1 MEWQWFWIFSRLLTF
16 LGSSPPFSISKVGK
30 GNAFTTRPNED
41 TQLPKLPVCPT
52 DYSCLGPETQRR
64 DPPANHLQPVASTL
78 SSQRPQRKLAS
89 HWANCKPS
97 YGAWVP
103 SQQPGELRP
112 HAPPAPGNQVTAG
125 WRSHVAGARPP
136 VVAMAAAG
144 SSVVRRVEELGDL
157 AQAHIQQL
165 SEAAGEDDHFLIRAS
180 AALEK
185 LKLLCGEDKE
195 CSNPS
200 NLLELYTQAIL
211 DMTYFEENKLV
222 DEDFPEDSSQKVKEL
237 ISFLSE
243 PEILVKENNMH
254 PKPCDLLGD
263 ELLECLSW
271 RRGALL
277 YMYCHSL
284 TKRREW
290 LTRKSNLLKKY
301 LIDGISY
308 LLQMLNYRCPVQL
321 NEGVS
326 FQDLDTAKLLSEGIF
341 SDIHLL
347 AMMYSGEMCYWGLK
361 HCADQQPENHE
372 VDSGVSG
379 ASYTTQK
386 EPLDFRE
393 VGEKILKK
401 YVFVCEGPLKEQE
414 WNTTNAKQILNFFQH
429 HTNQ

>member
-1 MEWQWFWIFSRLLTF
+1 
-16 LGSSPPFSISKVGK
+16 
-30 GNAFTTRPNED
+30 
-41 TQLPKLPVCPT
+41 
-52 DYSCLGPETQRR
+52 
-64 DPPANHLQPVASTL
+64 
-78 SSQRPQRKLAS
+78 
-89 HWANCKPS
+89 
-97 YGAWVP
+97 
-103 SQQPGELRP
+103 
-112 HAPPAPGNQVTAG
+112 
-125 WRSHVAGARPP
+125 
-136 VVAMAAAG
+136 MAAAG
-144 SSVVRRVEELGDL
+144 SSVVRRVEQLGDL

-185 LKLLCGEDKE
+185 LKLLCEDKD

-237 ISFLSE
+237 ITFLSE
-243 PEILVKENNMH
+243 PEILVKENNTN
-254 PKPCDLLGD
+254 PKHCPLLGD
-263 ELLECLSW
+263 ELRECLSW

-290 LTRKSNLLKKY
+290 LTRKSGLLKEY
-301 LIDGISY
+301 LVDGISY
-308 LLQMLNYRCPVQL
+308 LLQMLNYRCPTQL
-321 NEGVS
+321 NEEVS
-326 FQDLDTAKLLSEGIF
+326 FQDLDTAKLLSEGVF

-361 HCADQQPENHE
+361 HCEDPQPGGQA
-372 VDSGVSG
+372 VGTGVSG
-379 ASYTTQK
+379 ASHTTHK

-401 YVFVCEGPLKEQE
+401 YVSVCEGPLKEQE

-429 HTNQ
+429 RSN

>member
-1 MEWQWFWIFSRLLTF
+1 
-16 LGSSPPFSISKVGK
+16 
-30 GNAFTTRPNED
+30 
-41 TQLPKLPVCPT
+41 
-52 DYSCLGPETQRR
+52 
-64 DPPANHLQPVASTL
+64 
-78 SSQRPQRKLAS
+78 
-89 HWANCKPS
+89 
-97 YGAWVP
+97 
-103 SQQPGELRP
+103 
-112 HAPPAPGNQVTAG
+112 
-125 WRSHVAGARPP
+125 
-136 VVAMAAAG
+136 MAAAG
-144 SSVVRRVEELGDL
+144 SGVARRVEELGDL

-185 LKLLCGEDKE
+185 LKLLCGEEKK

-237 ISFLSE
+237 ITFLSE
-243 PEILVKENNMH
+243 PEILVKENNTYPNH
-254 PKPCDLLGD
+254 CDLLGD

-290 LTRKSNLLKKY
+290 LTRKSALLKEY
-301 LIDGISY
+301 LVDGISY
-308 LLQMLNYRCPVQL
+308 LLQMLNYRCPTQL
-321 NEGVS
+321 DEGVS

-361 HCADQQPENHE
+361 HCADQPENQG
-372 VDSGVSG
+372 VDTGVTG
-379 ASYTTQK
+379 ASYTTHR

-393 VGEKILKK
+393 VGEKILNK

-414 WNTTNAKQILNFFQH
+414 WNTANAKQILNFFQH
-429 HTNQ
+429 RANS

>member
-1 MEWQWFWIFSRLLTF
+1 
-16 LGSSPPFSISKVGK
+16 
-30 GNAFTTRPNED
+30 
-41 TQLPKLPVCPT
+41 
-52 DYSCLGPETQRR
+52 
-64 DPPANHLQPVASTL
+64 
-78 SSQRPQRKLAS
+78 
-89 HWANCKPS
+89 
-97 YGAWVP
+97 
-103 SQQPGELRP
+103 
-112 HAPPAPGNQVTAG
+112 
-125 WRSHVAGARPP
+125 
-136 VVAMAAAG
+136 MAAAVSG
-144 SSVVRRVEELGDL
+144 VVRRVEELGDL

-185 LKLLCGEDKE
+185 LKHLCGEEKE
-195 CSNPS
+195 HSNPS

-243 PEILVKENNMH
+243 PEILVKENSVH
-254 PKPCDLLGD
+254 SKPCDLLGD

-290 LTRKSNLLKKY
+290 LLRKNCLLKKY
-301 LIDGISY
+301 LVDGINY
-308 LLQMLNYRCPVQL
+308 LLKMLNYRCPIQL

-326 FQDLDTAKLLSEGIF
+326 FQDLDTAKLLSAGIF

-361 HCADQQPENHE
+361 YCADHQPENHE
-372 VDSGVSG
+372 VDTGVSG
-379 ASYTTQK
+379 ASCTSHK
-386 EPLDFRE
+386 ESLDFRE

-401 YVFVCEGPLKEQE
+401 LFAFPPVVQKPDTIKKS
-414 WNTTNAKQILNFFQH
+414 TNSYKPHSFSPILEEKKLPASY
-429 HTNQ
+429 